1 MWHSDTPVGD
11 TQVKGFQLWI
21 ALPAAEENTPAQSIY
36 LTPSDVPQEGPARA
50 LRGRYGE
57 AKSPINALAQMTY
70 LSVSMRRSQCLNFL
84 TFHRNIFKGIY
95 VDWLRI
101 VAIAQ
106 RVHSTYR
113 LFQPI

>member
-1 MWHSDTPVGD
+1 MSHQGHSTSSILYSSHLFLKRSIGNV
-11 TQVKGFQLWI
+11 
-21 ALPAAEENTPAQSIY
+21 EE
-36 LTPSDVPQEGPARA
+36 E
-50 LRGRYGE
+50 
-57 AKSPINALAQMTY
+57 
-70 LSVSMRRSQCLNFL
+70 
-84 TFHRNIFKGIY
+84 IY

>member
-1 MWHSDTPVGD
+1 ML
-11 TQVKGFQLWI
+11 KFL
-21 ALPAAEENTPAQSIY
+21 
-36 LTPSDVPQEGPARA
+36 
-50 LRGRYGE
+50 
-57 AKSPINALAQMTY
+57 
-70 LSVSMRRSQCLNFL
+70 L

-101 VAIAQ
+101 IAIAQ